1 MNVIASNP
9 DLRAND
15 LANDLPPGASP
26 IERRRETRINKMLF
40 GELCF
45 GESIFDTVDCR
56 ITELSDSG
64 LRVETY
70 DITPV
75 PDFMSI
81 RFLNKERRVRK
92 CWASGDE
99 IGLEFVND

>member
-9 DLRAND
+9 DLDAND
-15 LANDLPPGASP
+15 LVPGASQT
-26 IERRRETRINKMLF
+26 ERRRHKRLNQMLF

-45 GESIFDTVDCR
+45 GKSIFETVDCR
-56 ITELSDSG
+56 ITGLSETG

-75 PDFMSI
+75 PEFLSI
-81 RFLNKERRVRK
+81 RFLNKECRVRR
-92 CWASGDE
+92 CWVSGDE
-99 IGLEFVND
+99 IGLEFITG